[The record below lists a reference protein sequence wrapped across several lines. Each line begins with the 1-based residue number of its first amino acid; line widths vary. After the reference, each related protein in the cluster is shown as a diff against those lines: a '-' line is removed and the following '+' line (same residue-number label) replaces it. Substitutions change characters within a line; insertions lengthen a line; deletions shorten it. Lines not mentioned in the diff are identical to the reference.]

1 MAATRGKRVAG
12 KKKPKS
18 IKAKV
23 TSKMSSKRRL
33 SRMGKEMKKVSQ
45 SGMGL
50 DGLMELDLDPI
61 GMMARSRVC

>member
-1 MAATRGKRVAG
+1 MGTGTRGKRVAG

-33 SRMGKEMKKVSQ
+33 SRMGKEMKKVRLL
-45 SGMGL
+45 G
-50 DGLMELDLDPI
+50 
-61 GMMARSRVC
+61 R